1 MTHYSSE
8 RKEAVLKKLLPPYN
22 MTVAEVA
29 RQEGITAKTLYNWR
43 YNAKKQGLPVPGK
56 TTTSEQWSAETKL
69 AVIVETATMSE
80 SELGEYCRAKG
91 LFVEQIKRWKKE
103 CLEGFKTSKEQEKLA
118 LKQAKTD
125 QRKIK
130 DLEKD
135 LRRKNAALAETTALL
150 VLRKKLNALWEE
162 KSEAQ

>member
-1 MTHYSSE
+1 VNPNS
-8 RKEAVLKKLLPPYN
+8 VN
-22 MTVAEVA
+22 
-29 RQEGITAKTLYNWR
+29 I
-43 YNAKKQGLPVPGK
+43 
-56 TTTSEQWSAETKL
+56 
-69 AVIVETATMSE
+69 
-80 SELGEYCRAKG
+80 
-91 LFVEQIKRWKKE
+91 VEQIKRWKKE

-150 VLRKKLNALWEE
+150 VLRKKRGAMTLASERRQIIDLIYQSCADGAPSQIVPTLLDLGVYLASESSFYRVLKRMELQNHLGRIKYQPSALSQSALPPVNH
-162 KSEAQ
+162 KSLGRNT

>member
-1 MTHYSSE
+1 MNPNS
-8 RKEAVLKKLLPPYN
+8 VN
-22 MTVAEVA
+22 
-29 RQEGITAKTLYNWR
+29 I
-43 YNAKKQGLPVPGK
+43 
-56 TTTSEQWSAETKL
+56 
-69 AVIVETATMSE
+69 
-80 SELGEYCRAKG
+80 
-91 LFVEQIKRWKKE
+91 VEQIKRWKKE